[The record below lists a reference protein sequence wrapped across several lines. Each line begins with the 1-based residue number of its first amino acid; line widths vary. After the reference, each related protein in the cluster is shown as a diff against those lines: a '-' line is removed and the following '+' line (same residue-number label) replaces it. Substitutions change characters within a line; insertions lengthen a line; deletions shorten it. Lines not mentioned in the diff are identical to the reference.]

1 MKPILLRR
9 IFLAAL
15 VALSGCAVF
24 DSTFHPTSAGIS
36 TTADPA
42 FVSFALEHE
51 RQAAAMHDAI
61 CAAGADTAECR
72 K

>member
-1 MKPILLRR
+1 MIARR

-15 VALSGCAVF
+15 VALAGCAVF
-24 DSTFHPTSAGIS
+24 EPPVITAGQ
-36 TTADPA
+36 TECTGGAA
-42 FVSFALEHE
+42 TCAEFA
-51 RQAAAMHDAI
+51 RIAATLQTPAMHDAI

>member
-15 VALSGCAVF
+15 IVLSGCGLTPYQRFA
-24 DSTFHPTSAGIS
+24 DYASAARADLYS
-36 TTADPA
+36 PEMTA
-42 FVSFALEHE
+42 
-51 RQAAAMHDAI
+51 RI